1 MEPQW
6 FQRFHVDSSKH
17 TTIKQNWLL
26 MLRYGQQGPM
36 LLSDTGYVLVAG
48 SPHLQ
53 DQWVQIFEY
62 NNNPPPKDNDNYDS
76 QAMVVEQ
83 QQQYKQQHKHMQW
96 NSMG

>member
-1 MEPQW
+1 
-6 FQRFHVDSSKH
+6 
-17 TTIKQNWLL
+17 

-62 NNNPPPKDNDNYDS
+62 NNNPPPNDNDNDNYDS
-76 QAMVVEQ
+76 QAMVVGQ
-83 QQQYKQQHKHMQW
+83 QQQYKQQEQHKHKHKQW